1 MTVSFF
7 GRFGA
12 ACAAIALLFAGGLAH
27 ADTTAGKRLK
37 AAEISRLVAGATYEA
52 KGNNS
57 LAFEWDTWIR
67 PDADGTFAMVTGVE
81 WLELLK
87 NEPAQIHKL
96 DENGK
101 WWVENDRLCLQFMH
115 RASGAR
121 DCFDVMEEAGQVR
134 LVYSQCTMVSTDR
147 CKAGRAAYVGKFV
160 PGNSVPIPDKTN

>member
-1 MTVSFF
+1 MTVSIL
-7 GRFGA
+7 GRLGA
-12 ACAAIALLFAGGLAH
+12 ACAVLGILAAGGAAN
-27 ADTTAGKRLK
+27 ADTATGKRLK

-87 NEPAQIHKL
+87 NEPAKIHKL
-96 DENGK
+96 DEHGK

-121 DCFDVMEEAGQVR
+121 DCFDVMEQSGQVR

-147 CKAGRAAYVGKFV
+147 CQAGRVAYVGKFV
-160 PGNSVPIPDKTN
+160 PGNTVPVPDKTG